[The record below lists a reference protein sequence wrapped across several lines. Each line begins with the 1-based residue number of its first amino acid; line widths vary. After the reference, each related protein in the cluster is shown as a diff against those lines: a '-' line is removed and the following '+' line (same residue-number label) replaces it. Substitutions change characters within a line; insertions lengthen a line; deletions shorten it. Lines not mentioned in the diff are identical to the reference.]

1 VAGWAAQIMAV
12 RMRSLKTVALLAVA
26 TNCASGGGAV
36 SAPSS
41 RVQRNMVPEG
51 TAAQVGQGA
60 TSAGAAPPVGQR
72 RQWTLSQYDQVG
84 AEVNG
89 TLNTSILRAMISET
103 NANTFSFLLWDTDG
117 HQ

>member
-1 VAGWAAQIMAV
+1 MIMRSEQLCMAAGPAQIMAA

-36 SAPSS
+36 SVPSS
-41 RVQRNMVPEG
+41 RVLHNMVPEG
-51 TAAQVGQGA
+51 TAEQ
-60 TSAGAAPPVGQR
+60 VGQR
-72 RQWTLSQYDQVG
+72 RQLTLSQYDQVG

-89 TLNTSILRAMISET
+89 TLNTSMLRAMISET